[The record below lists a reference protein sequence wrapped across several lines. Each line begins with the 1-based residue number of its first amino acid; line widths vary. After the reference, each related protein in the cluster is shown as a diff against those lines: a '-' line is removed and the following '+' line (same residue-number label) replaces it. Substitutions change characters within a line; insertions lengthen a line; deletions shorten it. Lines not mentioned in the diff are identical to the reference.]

1 LLKEQKHVHSL
12 SKFYQVARSLQN
24 DPRFKNTEEKDRE
37 EIF

>member
-1 LLKEQKHVHSL
+1 MLKEQKNLHSL
-12 SKFYQVARSLQN
+12 SKFYQVAKSLSN